1 MEARLKEDGQIF
13 DLWEHVDANSVQTPQ
28 DVYRC
33 LEAEG
38 FPIKYARVLIT
49 DGTNWCWHDDMPQ
62 EIILLLKSQ

>member
-1 MEARLKEDGQIF
+1 MEAHLKEDGQIF

-38 FPIKYARVLIT
+38 FPIKYARVPIT
-49 DGTNWCWHDDMPQ
+49 DGKAP
-62 EIILLLKSQ
+62 KSSDFDTLTSSIA